1 MADGTATLYRVAS
14 QSAICS
20 AICIMGQKGRAPW
33 NVQRGAKASLQIHPK
48 LSAIPMLVLRTS
60 DPKSLKEGRIME
72 TVQALNVQMKGTP
85 LSVPFGTIGTQLTM
99 GTQTTMETQTTMG
112 AQTTTETQTTMGTQ
126 TTMRTQ
132 AKMETQTT
140 MRMFTIL
147 STLQTLTTMEG
158 MLNFG
163 QKSPHVT

>member
-1 MADGTATLYRVAS
+1 
-14 QSAICS
+14 
-20 AICIMGQKGRAPW
+20 MGGRAPW

-60 DPKSLKEGRIME
+60 DPKSLKEGRMME

-112 AQTTTETQTTMGTQ
+112 TQ

-140 MRMFTIL
+140 MRMFSIL

-163 QKSPHVT
+163 QKSPNVT

>member
-1 MADGTATLYRVAS
+1 MGVAS

-60 DPKSLKEGRIME
+60 DPKSLKEGRMME

-99 GTQTTMETQTTMG
+99 E
-112 AQTTTETQTTMGTQ
+112 TQ

-163 QKSPHVT
+163 QK

>member
-1 MADGTATLYRVAS
+1 MGVAS

-60 DPKSLKEGRIME
+60 DPKSLKEGRMME
-72 TVQALNVQMKGTP
+72 TVQTLNVQMKGTP

-99 GTQTTMETQTTMG
+99 GTQTTMETQTTM
-112 AQTTTETQTTMGTQ
+112 
-126 TTMRTQ
+126 
-132 AKMETQTT
+132 
-140 MRMFTIL
+140 RMFTIL
-147 STLQTLTTMEG
+147 SALQTLTTMEG

-163 QKSPHVT
+163 